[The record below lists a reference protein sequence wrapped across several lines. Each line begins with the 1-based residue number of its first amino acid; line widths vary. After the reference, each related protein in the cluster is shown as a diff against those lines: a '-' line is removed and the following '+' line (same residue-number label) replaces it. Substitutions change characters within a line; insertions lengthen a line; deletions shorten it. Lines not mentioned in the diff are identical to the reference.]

1 MDRFLNPKC
10 ESRCGRPR
18 TLTRKNRRYTNDFA
32 FPVIAVRGSM
42 EKECHIWINTGAP
55 REMRGLQSDNR
66 TYLMFGRKMILLSD
80 HDTFLEEV
88 LVDGDSILFGHQHF
102 RFIKF
107 NPFKTLQ
114 SDKLIW
120 QAAMTNWYDRPRWQI
135 DMTGRKVKNTRKGS
149 RALEKTISR
158 QTKRIWD
165 RYVAYEVSGDSFN
178 DGHKRCLTSAT
189 LLDERHH
196 S

>member
-1 MDRFLNPKC
+1 MNKH
-10 ESRCGRPR
+10 
-18 TLTRKNRRYTNDFA
+18 
-32 FPVIAVRGSM
+32 RG
-42 EKECHIWINTGAP
+42 P

-114 SDKLIW
+114 SDKL
-120 QAAMTNWYDRPRWQI
+120 
-135 DMTGRKVKNTRKGS
+135 K
-149 RALEKTISR
+149 
-158 QTKRIWD
+158 
-165 RYVAYEVSGDSFN
+165 
-178 DGHKRCLTSAT
+178 
-189 LLDERHH
+189 
-196 S
+196 